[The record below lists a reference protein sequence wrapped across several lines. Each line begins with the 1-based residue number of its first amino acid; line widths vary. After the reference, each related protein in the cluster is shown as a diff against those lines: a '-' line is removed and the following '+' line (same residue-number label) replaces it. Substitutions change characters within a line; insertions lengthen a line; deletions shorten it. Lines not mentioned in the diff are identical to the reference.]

1 MPKTKVERNRAYR
14 QRLRAKARAWDHIDR
29 EFAKPRPE
37 IPIHDLQQFSGKVW
51 IVVLKTLREARDIA
65 AEQANG

>member
-14 QRLRAKARAWDHIDR
+14 QRLRAKARAWDHLSEWLPPDLRLESLDIEQGR
-29 EFAKPRPE
+29 EIIVAAK
-37 IPIHDLQQFSGKVW
+37 
-51 IVVLKTLREARDIA
+51 EAREI